1 MASKRILEKTHEER
15 KDAKDDD
22 ADEDSHDDKKPKLT
36 TNEQG
41 SDEMKEESTEDQ
53 KEKDY
58 DNEEGKDD
66 PVNEETTEERVRDTV
81 QTARH
86 EWLGQVERRHV
97 RVGDAYQVT
106 SLPTPGEHNEEETN
120 GSNGKKKE

>member
-1 MASKRILEKTHEER
+1 MASKRILEKTEEER
-15 KDAKDDD
+15 NDLKGDDEPDKDL
-22 ADEDSHDDKKPKLT
+22 HDDKKPKLS
-36 TNEQG
+36 G
-41 SDEMKEESTEDQ
+41 EMKEESTGNPKGNEC
-53 KEKDY
+53 

-66 PVNEETTEERVRDTV
+66 PANEETAEARVRETV

-106 SLPTPGEHNEEETN
+106 SLPTPGHHNEEETN